1 MSAELRFEEAM
12 AELEKRV
19 RALETGD
26 VPLEKALELYEEGEA
41 LARTCH
47 EQLEAVDK
55 RVAMLTRGSTGIQE
69 KPLEPL

>member
-1 MSAELRFEEAM
+1 MSAELRFEEAL

-19 RALETGD
+19 RSLETGE
-26 VPLEKALELYEEGEA
+26 VPLDEALELYEEGVA

-47 EQLEAVDK
+47 EQLEAADQ